1 MLGLSFKVVDASEDP
16 GSVAA
21 SQAHAALQAAVSGA
35 TSECVAQTGAYCSYA
50 PVAPTSL
57 TRRADTARHLA
68 PPSPSVYTDAVC
80 VRLLHYIDSG
90 SDWRIRCV
98 LAALSDLMRLPLGT
112 RFHAAVVRTGVLD
125 RLVGA
130 VTCVPRPQGWSVDT
144 LASCSAL
151 LSTWADRIWTP
162 PDYRAAA
169 AKLRA
174 AGVLDAPNTGLVHP
188 GVAESAGGDGGPGG
202 TPSHIVTRSGVL
214 VPVRANGGVLAPAPA
229 DEMLLDT
236 ATKEALR
243 KADAKT
249 AAHVAEHASRGVD
262 YAFERKRERKL
273 LQQIPTEYMGSSSG
287 GGVDSPRGGV
297 GGAGLVMPVST
308 THVVPGQPIDVS
320 TPDGAIAAIQ
330 AAMRGEMMDAASA
343 ARAADIDVPAPAL
356 AVQSDAV
363 SRMLDARALPTVTTS
378 PLKAAAAAAARSTS
392 PMAAPLSPPAYL
404 HDPLGATAAVGSP
417 VAELQGA
424 LDSVELQADVFVA
437 RENASDLSAA
447 CAGQDDGTQE
457 GDATPPATDADQPPA
472 SVMSM
477 ARRCAQSL
485 PRAVALLARTSGDE
499 QSGIHVEA
507 AQLVDELS
515 ISLAAFVSRWPTCE
529 AAGAIK
535 SALRSTAEQRRASAA
550 MEHRTSIASSGL
562 GAQLTA
568 MVDAARPALDS
579 TGVVSPGPSEPAHDE
594 HAPVRPEPALS
605 DETGDTDGDTAAAPQ
620 QEQQSPVNEE
630 ESRPISAADA
640 PAPDTQAAEHV
651 PEDESSRSVVS
662 SGRNVGALLVA
673 AATGGHMN
681 AVRRL
686 LNGITPDGLA
696 ATDRKGNTALKAA
709 RAGGHTAVVQML
721 LDAGATE

>member
-1 MLGLSFKVVDASEDP
+1 
-16 GSVAA
+16 
-21 SQAHAALQAAVSGA
+21 
-35 TSECVAQTGAYCSYA
+35 
-50 PVAPTSL
+50 
-57 TRRADTARHLA
+57 
-68 PPSPSVYTDAVC
+68 VC

-112 RFHAAVVRTGVLD
+112 RVHSAVVRTGVLD

-162 PDYRAAA
+162 PDYRAVA

-202 TPSHIVTRSGVL
+202 MPSHIVTRSGVL

-287 GGVDSPRGGV
+287 GGVDSPRGV

-308 THVVPGQPIDVS
+308 AHGVPGQPIDVS

-343 ARAADIDVPAPAL
+343 ARAADGSGTKGLTDLPAPAL

-378 PLKAAAAAAARSTS
+378 PLKAAAAGSKS
-392 PMAAPLSPPAYL
+392 PTAAPLSPPAYL
-404 HDPLGATAAVGSP
+404 NDPLGATAAVGSP

-424 LDSVELQADVFVA
+424 LDSAELQADVFVA
-437 RENASDLSAA
+437 RERASDLSAA
-447 CAGQDDGTQE
+447 CAGQHDGTQD

-529 AAGAIK
+529 AAEGIK

-550 MEHRTSIASSGL
+550 MDRSGEHRTSIASSGL

-579 TGVVSPGPSEPAHDE
+579 TGVVSPGPGEPAHDE

-605 DETGDTDGDTAAAPQ
+605 DEPGDTDGDTAAAPQ
-620 QEQQSPVNEE
+620 QEQQPPPVNEE

-651 PEDESSRSVVS
+651 PEGESSRSVVS

-673 AATGGHMN
+673 AATGGHVN

-696 ATDRKGNTALKAA
+696 STDRKGNTALKAA